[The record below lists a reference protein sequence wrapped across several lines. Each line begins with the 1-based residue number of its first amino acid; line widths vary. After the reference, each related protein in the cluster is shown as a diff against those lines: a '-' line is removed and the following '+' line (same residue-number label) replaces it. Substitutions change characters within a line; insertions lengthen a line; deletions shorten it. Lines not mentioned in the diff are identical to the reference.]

1 VGGAMRGTL
10 YLNAPR
16 FAQRI
21 DYRCAAAFARK
32 INLAKN
38 DNFVMMRGT
47 YE

>member
-1 VGGAMRGTL
+1 VELDTSTRRA
-10 YLNAPR
+10 

-21 DYRCAAAFARK
+21 DYRVGCRFARK

-38 DNFVMMRGT
+38 DNFVMMRET